1 MSDPSV
7 DRASGPERSTALEV
21 WTIVVAGGAGLR
33 FGSRKQFADLGGRT
47 VVQRAVDVAAT
58 CSTGVVVVVP
68 KDMVADHG
76 IEVDTN
82 PLVSA
87 DRIGPV
93 LGVVA
98 GGASRAESVRAGI
111 AAIPPSCT
119 AILVHDAA
127 RPLASAQLFARV
139 VSALEQGADAVVPAI
154 PVSDTIRRRDG
165 GVVDRNELLAVQT
178 PQGFTV
184 NALRRAHHSGD
195 DATDDATLVER
206 AGGTV
211 RVVDGE
217 VTNTK
222 ITDPTDIVTAT
233 AVLDAASG
241 AAT

>member
-184 NALRRAHHSGD
+184 DALRRAHHSGD

>member
-7 DRASGPERSTALEV
+7 DRALGPERSTALEV

-33 FGSRKQFADLGGRT
+33 FGSRKQFADLAGRS
-47 VVQRAVDVAAT
+47 VVQRSVDVAAT

-68 KDMVADHG
+68 QDMLDDHG
-76 IEVDTN
+76 VHVDTN
-82 PLVSA
+82 PATSA
-87 DRIGPV
+87 NRIGPV
-93 LGVVA
+93 LRIVA

-111 AAIPPSCT
+111 AAIPPSCS

-127 RPLASAQLFARV
+127 RPLASAQLFSRV
-139 VSALEQGADAVVPAI
+139 VSALAQGADAVVPVV
-154 PVSDTIRRRDG
+154 PLSDTIRHRDG
-165 GVVDRNELLAVQT
+165 GVVDRDELLAVQT
-178 PQGFTV
+178 PQGFSV
-184 NALRRAHHSGD
+184 DALRRAHDIGE

-206 AGGTV
+206 SGGTV

-217 VTNTK
+217 VTNRK